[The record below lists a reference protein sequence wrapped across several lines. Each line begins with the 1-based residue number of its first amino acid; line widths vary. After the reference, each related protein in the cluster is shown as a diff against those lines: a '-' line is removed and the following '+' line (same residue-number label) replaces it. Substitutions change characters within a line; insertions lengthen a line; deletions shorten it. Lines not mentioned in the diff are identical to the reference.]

1 MSHQLTFAD
10 SEFSTKRRQTRKEIF
25 LSRMEQILPWQNMVE
40 VIEPF
45 YPKAGNGRRPYPLET
60 MLRIHCM
67 QHWYNLSDGA
77 MEDALYEIAS
87 MRLFARLSL
96 DSALPDRTTIMNFRH
111 LLEQHQLARQLFKTI
126 NRWLAEAG
134 VMMTQG
140 TLVDATII
148 EAPSSTKNKEQQRD
162 PEMHQTKKGN
172 QWHFGMKAHIIFI
185 RSASQRDIM
194 SHQLTFAD
202 SEFSTKR
209 RQTRKEIFLSRME
222 QILPWQNMV
231 EVIEPF
237 YPKAGNGR
245 RPYPLETMLRI
256 HCMQHWY
263 NLSDGAMEDALYEI
277 ASMRLFARLSLD
289 SALPDRTTIM
299 NFRHLLEQH
308 QLARQ
313 LFKTIN
319 RWLAEAGVMMT
330 QGTLVDATIIEA
342 PSSTKN
348 KEQQRDPEM
357 HQTKKGN
364 QWHFGMKAHI
374 GVDAKSGLT
383 HSLVTTAANEHDLNQ
398 LGNLL
403 HGEEQFVSADAGYQG
418 APQREELAEVDVD
431 WLIAERPGKVK
442 TLKQHPR
449 KNKTAINIEYMK
461 ASIRARV
468 EHPFRII
475 KRQFGFV
482 KARYKG
488 LLKNDNQL
496 AMLFTL
502 ANLFRVDQMIRQW
515 ERSQ

>member
-25 LSRMEQILPWQNMVE
+25 LSRMEQILPWQNMTA

-148 EAPSSTKNKEQQRD
+148 EAPSSTKEQDTAPRIRD
-162 PEMHQTKKGN
+162 AFN
-172 QWHFGMKAHIIFI
+172 QKDAGTVGIKA
-185 RSASQRDIM
+185 
-194 SHQLTFAD
+194 
-202 SEFSTKR
+202 
-209 RQTRKEIFLSRME
+209 
-222 QILPWQNMV
+222 
-231 EVIEPF
+231 
-237 YPKAGNGR
+237 
-245 RPYPLETMLRI
+245 
-256 HCMQHWY
+256 
-263 NLSDGAMEDALYEI
+263 
-277 ASMRLFARLSLD
+277 
-289 SALPDRTTIM
+289 
-299 NFRHLLEQH
+299 
-308 QLARQ
+308 
-313 LFKTIN
+313 
-319 RWLAEAGVMMT
+319 
-330 QGTLVDATIIEA
+330 TLW
-342 PSSTKN
+342 S
-348 KEQQRDPEM
+348 
-357 HQTKKGN
+357 
-364 QWHFGMKAHI
+364 
-374 GVDAKSGLT
+374 DAKLLDPHLFT
-383 HSLVTTAANEHDLNQ
+383 RPRPEHDLNQ

>member
-1 MSHQLTFAD
+1 
-10 SEFSTKRRQTRKEIF
+10 
-25 LSRMEQILPWQNMVE
+25 
-40 VIEPF
+40 
-45 YPKAGNGRRPYPLET
+45 
-60 MLRIHCM
+60 
-67 QHWYNLSDGA
+67 
-77 MEDALYEIAS
+77 
-87 MRLFARLSL
+87 
-96 DSALPDRTTIMNFRH
+96 
-111 LLEQHQLARQLFKTI
+111 
-126 NRWLAEAG
+126 
-134 VMMTQG
+134 
-140 TLVDATII
+140 
-148 EAPSSTKNKEQQRD
+148 
-162 PEMHQTKKGN
+162 
-172 QWHFGMKAHIIFI
+172 
-185 RSASQRDIM
+185 M

-398 LGNLL
+398 LGNLPLVDATIIEAPSSTKNKEQQRDPEMHQTKKGNQWHFGMKAHIGVDAKSGLTHSLVTTAANEHDLNQLGNLL

>member
-10 SEFSTKRRQTRKEIF
+10 SEFS
-25 LSRMEQILPWQNMVE
+25 S
-40 VIEPF
+40 
-45 YPKAGNGRRPYPLET
+45 
-60 MLRIHCM
+60 
-67 QHWYNLSDGA
+67 
-77 MEDALYEIAS
+77 
-87 MRLFARLSL
+87 
-96 DSALPDRTTIMNFRH
+96 
-111 LLEQHQLARQLFKTI
+111 
-126 NRWLAEAG
+126 
-134 VMMTQG
+134 
-140 TLVDATII
+140 
-148 EAPSSTKNKEQQRD
+148 
-162 PEMHQTKKGN
+162 
-172 QWHFGMKAHIIFI
+172 
-185 RSASQRDIM
+185 
-194 SHQLTFAD
+194 
-202 SEFSTKR
+202 KR

-398 LGNLL
+398 PGNLL

-418 APQREELAEVDVD
+418 GATARGAGRGGCGLADRRAPRQ
-431 WLIAERPGKVK
+431 GKNLE
-442 TLKQHPR
+442 TASTQEQNGHQHRIHESQHPGQGGAPISHHQATVR
-449 KNKTAINIEYMK
+449 LRESQIQGVAE
-461 ASIRARV
+461 
-468 EHPFRII
+468 
-475 KRQFGFV
+475 KR
-482 KARYKG
+482 
-488 LLKNDNQL
+488 
-496 AMLFTL
+496 
-502 ANLFRVDQMIRQW
+502 
-515 ERSQ
+515 